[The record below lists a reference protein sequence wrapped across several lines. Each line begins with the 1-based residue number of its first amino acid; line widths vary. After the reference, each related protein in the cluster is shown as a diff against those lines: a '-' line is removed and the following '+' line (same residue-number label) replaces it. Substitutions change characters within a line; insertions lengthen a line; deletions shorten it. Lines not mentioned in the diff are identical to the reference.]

1 MSFMTFAKVI
11 AGTITQELELA
22 DRLMDRMGKQ
32 DILIAYQACILVLEH
47 ELCIC
52 QRIETTE
59 AFTDFLNEYSNSF
72 VLKDEPQEL
81 AGIFALNHIIR
92 KPILQALAQRT
103 TEIFLAEASS

>member
-1 MSFMTFAKVI
+1 MSFQTFAKVI
-11 AGTITQELELA
+11 AGTITQELETA
-22 DRLMDRMGKQ
+22 DRLMNKMGKQ

-52 QRIETTE
+52 QKVNTSE
-59 AFTDFLNEYSNSF
+59 DFLDFLAEYKDSF

-81 AGIFALNHIIR
+81 AGIFALNHVIR

-103 TEIFLAEASS
+103 TEIFLSEGAS